1 MNRLKDKVALI
12 AGAGPGMGRATA
24 LLFAQEG
31 AKVGVIAR
39 DPAKGEETARRVTE
53 AGGEVIA
60 LAGDLSVRTEA
71 EKTVNTV
78 IERWSKLDVLYYGA
92 GGFFRPDKEFDDI
105 DEQFWNLALTNT
117 LNGLFNLA
125 QITRPYLR
133 GGGSIVAIAASF
145 NVRQAG
151 TPVYHTVKNG
161 VIGLCQS
168 LAQKFYADDIRV
180 NVIGAGLFRAPLA
193 DGPVQPV
200 TGLARTGRPEDI
212 AYAALY
218 LSSDEAGWV
227 TGQVL
232 NVDGG
237 VDVGTRP
244 LWQFE
249 R

>member
-39 DPAKGEETARRVTE
+39 DPAKGEETACRITE
-53 AGGEVIA
+53 AGGEAVA
-60 LAGDLSVRTEA
+60 MAGDLAVCAEA
-71 EKTVNTV
+71 EKAVNSV
-78 IERWSKLDVLYYGA
+78 INRWGKLDILYYGA
-92 GGFFRPDKEFDDI
+92 GGFFRPDKAFDDI
-105 DEQFWNLALTNT
+105 DEAFWNLAVTNT
-117 LNGLFNLA
+117 LNGLFHL
-125 QITRPYLR
+125 TRAARPHLR

-151 TPVYHTVKNG
+151 NPVYGTAKNG
-161 VIGLCQS
+161 VIGMCQS
-168 LAQKFYADDIRV
+168 LAQKFYQDDIRV

-193 DGPVQPV
+193 EGPVQSV

-218 LSSDEAGWV
+218 LASNEAGWV

-237 VDVGTRP
+237 VDIGTRDI
-244 LWQFE
+244 WAFE

>member
-1 MNRLKDKVALI
+1 MNRLKDKIALI

-24 LLFAQEG
+24 LLFSQEG

-39 DPAKGEETARRVTE
+39 DPAKGEETARRITE
-53 AGGEVIA
+53 AGGETVA
-60 LAGDLSVRTEA
+60 MAGDLAVRAEA
-71 EKTVNTV
+71 EKAVNTV
-78 IERWSKLDVLYYGA
+78 VDRWGKLDILYYGA
-92 GGFFRPDKEFDDI
+92 GGFFRPDKAFDDI
-105 DEQFWNLALTNT
+105 DEEFWNLAVTNT
-117 LNGLFNLA
+117 LKGLFHLTQVA
-125 QITRPYLR
+125 RPYLR
-133 GGGSIVAIAASF
+133 GGGSIVTIAASF

-151 TPVYHTVKNG
+151 NPVYGTAKNG
-161 VIGLCQS
+161 IIGMCQS
-168 LAQKFYADDIRV
+168 LAQKFYQDDIRV

-193 DGPVQPV
+193 DGAVQPV
-200 TGLARTGRPEDI
+200 TGLARTGHPEDI

-218 LSSDEAGWV
+218 LASDEAGWV

-244 LWQFE
+244 LWHYE